1 MARSTIR
8 VLLDNRLSK
17 VNASTTANSLNDY
30 RSKYDTGTTF
40 TLATDIGLTGTVAVI
55 AVLTDAETSVTM
67 TVTGQGSTT
76 DITTSSFTGQ
86 TVGYGAGK
94 YIAKYFTLDASTSS
108 FTVTFSTTVKVSRFI
123 VGNYWAPKYDVG
135 FGMQVGYQDASVYER
150 SMAGDQLVTLAPR
163 YKQLSFNLELVDP
176 TDKLFLYKLFRIA
189 GKSIPLFVS
198 LFPEDADN
206 QKEQYYSIYGKLSEP
221 GSLSY
226 AKYNA
231 YSAGTISLEEV

>member
-1 MARSTIR
+1 MARNTIR
-8 VLLDNRLSK
+8 VLLDNRLSQ
-17 VNASTTANSLNDY
+17 VNASTTANSLNEY

-40 TLATDIGLTGTVAVI
+40 TLTTNIALTGTVAII
-55 AVLTDAETSVTM
+55 AVLTDTEGPITM
-67 TVTGQGSTT
+67 TVAGQGSST
-76 DITTSSFTGQ
+76 DSTTSSFTGQ

-94 YIAKYFTLDASTSS
+94 YIAKYFTLDAGTST
-108 FTVTFSTTVKVSRFI
+108 FTVVFSTTVKVSRFI

-150 SMAGDQLVTLAPR
+150 TMAGDQLVTLAPR
-163 YKQLSFNLELVDP
+163 YKQLSFTLEVVDP

-198 LFPEDADN
+198 LFPESTDN

-221 GSLSY
+221 GNISY
-226 AKYNA
+226 ARHNAYNA
-231 YSAGTISLEEV
+231 STISLEEI